1 MLEFIFFN
9 DDLHDQ
15 FVEFAES
22 LDLECES
29 RLDVLGT
36 VVMVPE
42 DLPDEIE
49 DQLEDRYAELM
60 EAQAALADED
70 TDVSQHQAVG
80 ISVTLSDGSEHMLK
94 LDPEIVKRM
103 LECFTLEE
111 MRELVNAI
119 AISLQNADGT
129 PLCQR

>member
-9 DDLHDQ
+9 DGLRDQ

-29 RLDVLGT
+29 RLDELGT

-60 EAQAALADED
+60 EQQAALADED
-70 TDVSQHQAVG
+70 TDVTQHQVVG
-80 ISVTLSDGSEHMLK
+80 INVTFSDGSERTLK
-94 LDPEIVKRM
+94 LDPAIVNRM

-111 MRELVNAI
+111 IQELVSAI
-119 AISLQNADGT
+119 ANSLQNAT
-129 PLCQR
+129 SAPLCQR